1 VGDALAPLDESR
13 ARPALDDLFSE
24 RRQRADLIARNSAHV
39 LIVFVPVRFPAVRLL
54 LIVNETATA
63 VTARRRVLVQRV
75 LGADHK
81 LEVEET
87 SRRGHATRI
96 ARGAALDGVD
106 VVVVL
111 GGDGTL
117 SETADGLAG
126 TSTAL
131 APLPG
136 GSTNVFARSIG
147 VAYDPVQAAER
158 LVVSLAR
165 SNFRRIGLG
174 VADGRR
180 FLFHAGLGLDAAVIS
195 QVERRAF
202 LKRYGTHPLFV
213 AMTIDTWLRHYDHH
227 RPRFRVEQDG
237 ESIGDSAFTIVS
249 NQRPWAYLGK
259 RPLMLARHAGL
270 DVPLTVTL
278 FRSLDLS
285 MLVGGAIS
293 ALNGGQRLMH
303 HPKVVQRG
311 DVHSLTV
318 TGYGPFPWQVD
329 GDYLGDTEHLSI
341 SWMPAALTIVMPL

>member
-1 VGDALAPLDESR
+1 
-13 ARPALDDLFSE
+13 
-24 RRQRADLIARNSAHV
+24 
-39 LIVFVPVRFPAVRLL
+39 VRLL

-87 SRRGHATRI
+87 SRRGHAARI
-96 ARGAALDGVD
+96 ARGAALDDVD

-117 SETADGLAG
+117 SEAADGLAG
-126 TSTAL
+126 TATAL

-147 VAYDPVQAAER
+147 VVYDPVQAAER
-158 LVVSLAR
+158 LVDSLDRR
-165 SNFRRIGLG
+165 SFERIGLG
-174 VADGRR
+174 VAEGRR
-180 FLFHAGLGLDAAVIS
+180 FLFHAGLGLDAAVIAR
-195 QVERRAF
+195 VERRSF

-213 AMTIDTWLRHYDHH
+213 AATVETWLRRYDRR
-227 RPRFRVEQDG
+227 RPRFRVELEDG

-249 NQRPWAYLGK
+249 NQRPWAYIGK
-259 RPLMLARHAGL
+259 RPLMLAHHAGL

-278 FRSLDLS
+278 FRSIDLPT
-285 MLVGGAIS
+285 LLGGAAS
-293 ALNGGQRLMH
+293 ALRGGERLMH

-311 DVHSLTV
+311 DVRRLTV
-318 TGYGPFPWQVD
+318 IGYGPFPWQVD
-329 GDYLGDTEHLSI
+329 GDYLGETEHLTL
-341 SWMPAALTIVMPL
+341 SWMPDALTIVTP

>member
-1 VGDALAPLDESR
+1 M
-13 ARPALDDLFSE
+13 
-24 RRQRADLIARNSAHV
+24 
-39 LIVFVPVRFPAVRLL
+39 RLL

-96 ARGAALDGVD
+96 ARGAALDGVE

-117 SETADGLAG
+117 SEAADGLAG
-126 TSTAL
+126 TATAL

-158 LVVSLAR
+158 LVVSLAQAR
-165 SNFRRIGLG
+165 FRRIGLG

-180 FLFHAGLGLDAAVIS
+180 FLFHAGLGFDAAVIG
-195 QVERRAF
+195 QVERRSF
-202 LKRYGTHPLFV
+202 LKRYGTHALFV
-213 AMTIDTWLRHYDHH
+213 ATTIDTWLRHYDHR
-227 RPRFRVEQDG
+227 RPRFRVELGGG
-237 ESIGDSAFTIVS
+237 EVVGDSAFAIVS
-249 NQRPWAYLGK
+249 NQRPWAYLGR
-259 RPLMLARHAGL
+259 RPLMIAPEAGL
-270 DVPLTVTL
+270 DVPLTLTL
-278 FRSLDLS
+278 FRSISLS
-285 MLVGGAIS
+285 VLLPGAAA
-293 ALNGGQRLMH
+293 ALQDGQRLMR
-303 HPKVVQRG
+303 HPKIAQRTDVQ
-311 DVHSLTV
+311 SLTV
-318 TGYGPFPWQVD
+318 TGYGPFPWQID

-341 SWMPAALTIVMPL
+341 SWMPDALTIVMPNPGVLGSRKDA

>member
-1 VGDALAPLDESR
+1 M
-13 ARPALDDLFSE
+13 
-24 RRQRADLIARNSAHV
+24 
-39 LIVFVPVRFPAVRLL
+39 RLL

-87 SRRGHATRI
+87 SRRGHAARI
-96 ARGAALDGVD
+96 ARGAALEGVD

-117 SETADGLAG
+117 SEAADGLAG
-126 TSTAL
+126 STTAL

-158 LVVSLAR
+158 LAQSLD
-165 SNFRRIGLG
+165 RRRFERVGLG
-174 VADGRR
+174 VAEGRR
-180 FLFHAGLGLDAAVIS
+180 FLFHAGLGFDAAVIAR
-195 QVERRAF
+195 VERRSF

-213 AMTIDTWLRHYDHH
+213 AATIDTWLRRYDRR
-227 RPRFRVEQDG
+227 RPRFRVELGDG
-237 ESIGDSAFTIVS
+237 ESLGDSAFTIVS

-259 RPLMLARHAGL
+259 RPLMLAPHAGL

-278 FRSLDLS
+278 FRSIGLATVL
-285 MLVGGAIS
+285 GGAAA
-293 ALNGGQRLMH
+293 ALNGGQRLMQ
-303 HPKVVQRG
+303 HPKVLQRR
-311 DVHSLTV
+311 DVRSLTV
-318 TGYGPFPWQVD
+318 VGDGPFPWQID
-329 GDYLGDTEHLSI
+329 GDYLGDTEHLTI
-341 SWMPAALTIVMPL
+341 SWMPDALTIVMPP

>member
-1 VGDALAPLDESR
+1 MR
-13 ARPALDDLFSE
+13 
-24 RRQRADLIARNSAHV
+24 I
-39 LIVFVPVRFPAVRLL
+39 L

-96 ARGAALDGVD
+96 ARGAALDGVE

-117 SETADGLAG
+117 SEAADGLAG
-126 TSTAL
+126 TTTAL

-165 SNFRRIGLG
+165 VNFRRIGLG

-180 FLFHAGLGLDAAVIS
+180 FLFHAGLGLDAAVIA
-195 QVERRAF
+195 QVERRSF

-213 AMTIDTWLRHYDHH
+213 ATTVDTWLRHYDHR
-227 RPRFRVEQDG
+227 RPRFRVELGDG
-237 ESIGDSAFTIVS
+237 ELVGDSAFTIIS
-249 NQRPWAYLGK
+249 NQRPWAYLGR
-259 RPLMLARHAGL
+259 RPLMIAPAAGL

-285 MLVGGAIS
+285 MLLGGAAS

-303 HPKVVQRG
+303 HPKVAQRT
-311 DVHSLTV
+311 DVRSITV
-318 TGYGPFPWQVD
+318 TGFGPFPWQVD
-329 GDYLGDTEHLSI
+329 GDYLGDIEHLTI
-341 SWMPAALTIVMPL
+341 SWAPDALTIVMPP

>member
-1 VGDALAPLDESR
+1 M
-13 ARPALDDLFSE
+13 
-24 RRQRADLIARNSAHV
+24 
-39 LIVFVPVRFPAVRLL
+39 RLL

-96 ARGAALDGVD
+96 ARGAALDGVE

-117 SETADGLAG
+117 SEAADGLAG
-126 TSTAL
+126 TATAL

-158 LVVSLAR
+158 LVVSLVQGR
-165 SNFRRIGLG
+165 FRRIGLG

-180 FLFHAGLGLDAAVIS
+180 FLFHAGLGFDAAVIG
-195 QVERRAF
+195 QVERRSF
-202 LKRYGTHPLFV
+202 LKRYGTHALFV
-213 AMTIDTWLRHYDHH
+213 ATTIDTWLRHYDHR
-227 RPRFRVEQDG
+227 RPRFRVELGGG
-237 ESIGDSAFTIVS
+237 EVVGDSAFAIVS
-249 NQRPWAYLGK
+249 NQRPWAYLGR
-259 RPLMLARHAGL
+259 RPLMIAPEAGL
-270 DVPLTVTL
+270 DVPLTLTL
-278 FRSLDLS
+278 FRSISLS
-285 MLVGGAIS
+285 VLLPGAAA
-293 ALNGGQRLMH
+293 ALQDGQRLMR
-303 HPKVVQRG
+303 HPKIAQRTDVQ
-311 DVHSLTV
+311 SLTV
-318 TGYGPFPWQVD
+318 TGYGPFPWQID

-341 SWMPAALTIVMPL
+341 TWMPDALTIVMPNPGILGSRKDP

>member
-1 VGDALAPLDESR
+1 M
-13 ARPALDDLFSE
+13 
-24 RRQRADLIARNSAHV
+24 
-39 LIVFVPVRFPAVRLL
+39 RLL

-96 ARGAALDGVD
+96 ARGAALDGVE

-117 SETADGLAG
+117 SEAADGLAG
-126 TSTAL
+126 TTTAL

-165 SNFRRIGLG
+165 GNFRRIGLG

-180 FLFHAGLGLDAAVIS
+180 FLFHVGLGLDAAVIA
-195 QVERRAF
+195 QVERRSF

-213 AMTIDTWLRHYDHH
+213 ATTVDTWLRHYDHR
-227 RPRFRVEQDG
+227 RPRFRVELGDG
-237 ESIGDSAFTIVS
+237 EVVGDSAFTIIS
-249 NQRPWAYLGK
+249 NQRPWAYLGR
-259 RPLMLARHAGL
+259 RPLMIAPEAGL

-285 MLVGGAIS
+285 MLLGGAAS

-303 HPKVVQRG
+303 HPKVAQRT
-311 DVHSLTV
+311 DVRSLTV
-318 TGYGPFPWQVD
+318 IGFEPFPWQVD
-329 GDYLGDTEHLSI
+329 GDYLGDTEHIKI
-341 SWMPAALTIVMPL
+341 SWAPDALTIVMPDTTVLGGETVE

>member
-1 VGDALAPLDESR
+1 M
-13 ARPALDDLFSE
+13 
-24 RRQRADLIARNSAHV
+24 
-39 LIVFVPVRFPAVRLL
+39 RLL

-96 ARGAALDGVD
+96 ARGAAFDGVE

-117 SETADGLAG
+117 SEAADGLAG
-126 TSTAL
+126 TATAL

-165 SNFRRIGLG
+165 GNFRRIGLG
-174 VADGRR
+174 VAEGRR

-195 QVERRAF
+195 QVERRSF
-202 LKRYGTHPLFV
+202 LKRYGTHGLFV
-213 AMTIDTWLRHYDHH
+213 ATTVDTWLRHYDHR
-227 RPRFRVEQDG
+227 RPRFRIELGDG
-237 ESIGDSAFTIVS
+237 EVVGDSAFAIVS
-249 NQRPWAYLGK
+249 NQRPWTYLGR
-259 RPLMLARHAGL
+259 RPLMVAPEAGL

-278 FRSLDLS
+278 FRSLDVS
-285 MLVGGAIS
+285 MLLGGAAS

-303 HPKVVQRG
+303 HPKVAQRTG
-311 DVHSLTV
+311 VRSLTV

-329 GDYLGDTEHLSI
+329 GDYLGDTELLTI
-341 SWMPAALTIVMPL
+341 SWAPDALTIVMPDTTVLGGKTVG

>member
-1 VGDALAPLDESR
+1 M
-13 ARPALDDLFSE
+13 
-24 RRQRADLIARNSAHV
+24 
-39 LIVFVPVRFPAVRLL
+39 RLL

-81 LEVEET
+81 LEVAET

-96 ARGAALDGVD
+96 ARGAALDGME

-117 SETADGLAG
+117 SEAADGLAG
-126 TSTAL
+126 TATAL

-147 VAYDPVQAAER
+147 VDYDPVRAAER
-158 LVVSLAR
+158 LVGSLAR
-165 SNFRRIGLG
+165 RSFKRIGLG
-174 VADGRR
+174 VAEGRR
-180 FLFHAGLGLDAAVIS
+180 FLFHAGVGLDAAVIAR
-195 QVERRAF
+195 VERRSF

-213 AMTIDTWLRHYDHH
+213 AATIDTWLRRYDH
-227 RPRFRVEQDG
+227 RPRFRVEVGDG
-237 ESIGDSAFTIVS
+237 EQLGDSAFTIVS

-259 RPLMLARHAGL
+259 RPLMLAPNAGL

-278 FRSLDLS
+278 FRSIDVS
-285 MLVGGAIS
+285 MVVGGAAA
-293 ALNGGQRLMH
+293 ALNGGQRLMR

-311 DVHSLTV
+311 DVRSVTV
-318 TGYGPFPWQVD
+318 VGYGPFPWQLD
-329 GDYLGDTEHLSI
+329 GDYLGDTERLSI
-341 SWMPAALTIVMPL
+341 SWMPDALTIVMP

>member
-1 VGDALAPLDESR
+1 MRV
-13 ARPALDDLFSE
+13 
-24 RRQRADLIARNSAHV
+24 
-39 LIVFVPVRFPAVRLL
+39 L

-96 ARGAALDGVD
+96 ARGAALDGVE

-117 SETADGLAG
+117 SEAADGLAG

-165 SNFRRIGLG
+165 RNFRRIGLG

-180 FLFHAGLGLDAAVIS
+180 FLFHAGLGLDAAVIA
-195 QVERRAF
+195 QVERRSF

-213 AMTIDTWLRHYDHH
+213 ATTVDTWLRHYDHR
-227 RPRFRVEQDG
+227 RPRFRVELGDG
-237 ESIGDSAFTIVS
+237 EVVGDSAFTVVS
-249 NQRPWAYLGK
+249 NQRPWAYLGR
-259 RPLMLARHAGL
+259 RPLMIAPEAGL

-285 MLVGGAIS
+285 MLLGGATS
-293 ALNGGQRLMH
+293 ALRGGRRLMH
-303 HPKVVQRG
+303 HPKVAQRA
-311 DVHSLTV
+311 DVRSLTV
-318 TGYGPFPWQVD
+318 TGYGPFPAQVD
-329 GDYLGDTEHLSI
+329 GDYLGDTEHLTI
-341 SWMPAALTIVMPL
+341 SWAPDALTIVMPP

>member
-1 VGDALAPLDESR
+1 MRV
-13 ARPALDDLFSE
+13 
-24 RRQRADLIARNSAHV
+24 
-39 LIVFVPVRFPAVRLL
+39 L

-96 ARGAALDGVD
+96 ARGAALDGVE

-126 TSTAL
+126 TGTAL

-158 LVVSLAR
+158 LVESLAR
-165 SNFRRIGLG
+165 GNFRRIGLG
-174 VADGRR
+174 AADGRR
-180 FLFHAGLGLDAAVIS
+180 FLFHAGLGLDAAVIA
-195 QVERRAF
+195 QVERRSF

-213 AMTIDTWLRHYDHH
+213 ATTVDTWLRHYDHR
-227 RPRFRVEQDG
+227 RPRFRVELGDG
-237 ESIGDSAFTIVS
+237 EVVGASAFTVIS
-249 NQRPWAYLGK
+249 NQRPWAYLGR
-259 RPLMLARHAGL
+259 RPLTIAPEAGL
-270 DVPLTVTL
+270 DVPLTLTL
-278 FRSLDLS
+278 FRSLDVS
-285 MLVGGAIS
+285 MLLGGAAS
-293 ALNGGQRLMH
+293 ALQGGQRLMH
-303 HPKVVQRG
+303 HPKVAQRT
-311 DVHSLTV
+311 DVRSLTV

-329 GDYLGDTEHLSI
+329 GDYLGDTEHVTI
-341 SWMPAALTIVMPL
+341 SWAPDALTIVMPP

>member
-1 VGDALAPLDESR
+1 M
-13 ARPALDDLFSE
+13 
-24 RRQRADLIARNSAHV
+24 
-39 LIVFVPVRFPAVRLL
+39 RLL

-96 ARGAALDGVD
+96 ARGAALDGVE

-117 SETADGLAG
+117 SEAADGLAG
-126 TSTAL
+126 TATAL

-158 LVVSLAR
+158 LVVSLAQAR
-165 SNFRRIGLG
+165 FQRIGLG

-180 FLFHAGLGLDAAVIS
+180 FLFHAGLGFDAAVIG
-195 QVERRAF
+195 QVERRSF
-202 LKRYGTHPLFV
+202 LKRYGTHALFV
-213 AMTIDTWLRHYDHH
+213 ATTIDTWLRHYDHR
-227 RPRFRVEQDG
+227 RPRFRVELGGG
-237 ESIGDSAFTIVS
+237 EVVGDSAFAIVS
-249 NQRPWAYLGK
+249 NQRPWAYLGR
-259 RPLMLARHAGL
+259 RPLMIAPEAGL
-270 DVPLTVTL
+270 DVPLTLTL
-278 FRSLDLS
+278 FRSISLS
-285 MLVGGAIS
+285 VLLPGAAA
-293 ALNGGQRLMH
+293 ALQDGQRLMR
-303 HPKVVQRG
+303 HPKIAQRTDVQ
-311 DVHSLTV
+311 SLTV
-318 TGYGPFPWQVD
+318 TGYGPFPWQID

-341 SWMPAALTIVMPL
+341 SWMPDALTIVMPNPGVLGSRKDA

>member
-1 VGDALAPLDESR
+1 MR
-13 ARPALDDLFSE
+13 
-24 RRQRADLIARNSAHV
+24 I
-39 LIVFVPVRFPAVRLL
+39 L

-75 LGADHK
+75 MGADHK

-96 ARGAALDGVD
+96 ARGAALDGVE

-117 SETADGLAG
+117 SEAADGLAG

-165 SNFRRIGLG
+165 GNFRRIGLG

-180 FLFHAGLGLDAAVIS
+180 FLFHAGLGLDAAVIA
-195 QVERRAF
+195 QVERRSF

-213 AMTIDTWLRHYDHH
+213 ATTVDTWLRHYDHR
-227 RPRFRVEQDG
+227 RPRFRVELGDG
-237 ESIGDSAFTIVS
+237 EVVGDSAFAIVS
-249 NQRPWAYLGK
+249 NQRPWAYLGR
-259 RPLMLARHAGL
+259 RPLMVAPEAGI
-270 DVPLTVTL
+270 DVPLTLTL

-285 MLVGGAIS
+285 MLLGGAAS
-293 ALNGGQRLMH
+293 ALQGGQRLMH
-303 HPKVVQRG
+303 HPKVAQRTH
-311 DVHSLTV
+311 VRSLTV

-329 GDYLGDTEHLSI
+329 GDYLGDTERLTI
-341 SWMPAALTIVMPL
+341 SWASDALTIVMPP

>member
-1 VGDALAPLDESR
+1 MR
-13 ARPALDDLFSE
+13 
-24 RRQRADLIARNSAHV
+24 I
-39 LIVFVPVRFPAVRLL
+39 L

-96 ARGAALDGVD
+96 ARGAALDGVE

-117 SETADGLAG
+117 SEAADGLAG
-126 TSTAL
+126 TTTAL

-165 SNFRRIGLG
+165 GNLRRIGLG

-180 FLFHAGLGLDAAVIS
+180 FLFHAGLGLDAAVIA
-195 QVERRAF
+195 QVERRSF

-213 AMTIDTWLRHYDHH
+213 ATTIDTWLRHYDHR
-227 RPRFRVEQDG
+227 RPRFRVELGDG
-237 ESIGDSAFTIVS
+237 EVVGDSAFAVVS
-249 NQRPWAYLGK
+249 NQRPWAYLGR
-259 RPLMLARHAGL
+259 RPLMVAPEAGL

-285 MLVGGAIS
+285 MLLGGAAS

-303 HPKVVQRG
+303 HSKVTQRT
-311 DVHSLTV
+311 DVRSITV
-318 TGYGPFPWQVD
+318 SGYGPFPWQVD
-329 GDYLGDTEHLSI
+329 GDYLGDTEHLTI
-341 SWMPAALTIVMPL
+341 SWAPDALTIVMPS

>member
-1 VGDALAPLDESR
+1 MR
-13 ARPALDDLFSE
+13 
-24 RRQRADLIARNSAHV
+24 I
-39 LIVFVPVRFPAVRLL
+39 L

-75 LGADHK
+75 MGADHK

-96 ARGAALDGVD
+96 ARGAALDGVE

-117 SETADGLAG
+117 SEAADGLAG

-165 SNFRRIGLG
+165 GNFRRIGLG

-180 FLFHAGLGLDAAVIS
+180 FLFHAGLGLDAAVIA
-195 QVERRAF
+195 QVERRSF

-213 AMTIDTWLRHYDHH
+213 ATTVDTWLRHYDHR
-227 RPRFRVEQDG
+227 RPRFRVELGDG
-237 ESIGDSAFTIVS
+237 EVVGDSAFAIVS
-249 NQRPWAYLGK
+249 NQRPWAYLGR
-259 RPLMLARHAGL
+259 RPLMVAPEAGI

-285 MLVGGAIS
+285 MLLGGAAS
-293 ALNGGQRLMH
+293 ALQGGQRLMH
-303 HPKVVQRG
+303 HPKVAQRTH
-311 DVHSLTV
+311 VRSLTV

-329 GDYLGDTEHLSI
+329 GDYLGDTERLTI
-341 SWMPAALTIVMPL
+341 SWASDALTIVMPP

>member
-1 VGDALAPLDESR
+1 M
-13 ARPALDDLFSE
+13 
-24 RRQRADLIARNSAHV
+24 
-39 LIVFVPVRFPAVRLL
+39 RLL

-96 ARGAALDGVD
+96 ARGAALDGVE

-117 SETADGLAG
+117 SEAADGLAG
-126 TSTAL
+126 TATAL

-158 LVVSLAR
+158 LVVSLAQAR
-165 SNFRRIGLG
+165 FRRIGLG

-180 FLFHAGLGLDAAVIS
+180 FLFHAGLGFDAAVIG
-195 QVERRAF
+195 QVERRSF
-202 LKRYGTHPLFV
+202 LKRYGTHALFV
-213 AMTIDTWLRHYDHH
+213 ATTIDTWLRHYDHR
-227 RPRFRVEQDG
+227 RPRFRVELGGG
-237 ESIGDSAFTIVS
+237 EVVGDSAFAIVS
-249 NQRPWAYLGK
+249 NQRPWAYLGR
-259 RPLMLARHAGL
+259 RPLMIAPEAGL
-270 DVPLTVTL
+270 DVPLTLTL
-278 FRSLDLS
+278 FRSISLS
-285 MLVGGAIS
+285 VLLPGAAA
-293 ALNGGQRLMH
+293 ALQDGQRLMR
-303 HPKVVQRG
+303 HPKIAQRTDVQ
-311 DVHSLTV
+311 SLTV
-318 TGYGPFPWQVD
+318 TGYGPFPWQID

-341 SWMPAALTIVMPL
+341 TWMPDALTIVMPNPGVLGSRRDA